1 MAGNGRRTPTSRS
14 PRRAR
19 RLGAVG
25 LTVALLVATMVVTSV
40 GASAAVGHRAHSFAG
55 FSAESSGGAITG
67 QKPESKLWYHDGAWW
82 GAMLSRSRSGAHT
95 IHRLSNDAWVD
106 TGVVIDTRPATKEDV
121 LSVGSTLYIVSRGTS
136 SIGDSQLRRFTY
148 GSGTY
153 RLDSGFPV
161 TVPGRGA
168 ETTTLARDSTG
179 RLWLTYT
186 ASKAVRVA
194 HTTGSDTSW
203 SSPFVVPVNDASTL
217 TSDDISAVISFEDAS
232 GPAIG
237 VMWSNQ
243 NTHRQHFAVHRDG
256 APPNQWSLET
266 ALSGNLEADDHIN
279 LKAHDGQVYA
289 VVKTSAKSDSA
300 ALIRLLVR
308 SKSGN
313 WTPYPVARKDEK
325 HTRPIT
331 MLQLDTT
338 NRRIYVFMTRGTGT
352 SARGI
357 QYKSSPMTG
366 IGFPTESTWFIQG
379 DNSEP
384 INDATSTK
392 QNATAASGI
401 VVLASDGNHYWW
413 NRLGGGGATSPDPEP
428 SPEPT
433 SEPSPP
439 PPEPTPPPP
448 TGTVS
453 FVSSAS
459 GVAAATTLVET
470 ATTMSAGPDAVYL
483 ASIAS
488 RSNVTVSSVTGL
500 GLTWRQ
506 VATSCAGRSQAH
518 LALWVASGSPT
529 SSGVVQ
535 ARFASSTK
543 AAALVV
549 HRYAGAD
556 VATPLTTP
564 VVANTNG
571 VGGACS
577 GGTDNASYAVPTPH
591 TATSGL
597 AYGAVTM
604 RSRSHTAGSGF
615 VERAE
620 VRGGSGGDTTGL
632 ATVDGALA
640 TSSPTTVTGTF
651 GGTVDWAAI
660 TTTIR
665 SP

>member
-1 MAGNGRRTPTSRS
+1 MSGVGHANRTDREPTRAARS
-14 PRRAR
+14 V
-19 RLGAVG
+19 AVWI
-25 LTVALLVATMVVTSV
+25 TVALVAATVVVTPT
-40 GASAAVGHRAHSFAG
+40 GASAAVGVRAHSFAG
-55 FSAESSGGAITG
+55 FGAEASGGAITG
-67 QKPESKLWYHDGAWW
+67 QKPESKLWFHDGVWW
-82 GAMLSRSRSGAHT
+82 GAMLSPAAGGAHT
-95 IHRLSNDAWVD
+95 IHRLSNEAWVD
-106 TGVVIDTRPATKEDV
+106 TGVVIDPRPASKEDV

-148 GSGTY
+148 SNGSY

-186 ASKAVRVA
+186 ASKSVRVA

-203 SSPFVVPVNDASTL
+203 SSPFVLPVNDASTL
-217 TSDDISAVISFEDAS
+217 TSDDISAVIAFEDAS

-243 NTHRQHFAVHRDG
+243 NVHRQYFAVHRDG
-256 APPNQWSLET
+256 AAPNQWSLET
-266 ALSGNLEADDHIN
+266 ALSGDLEADDHIN
-279 LKAHDGQVYA
+279 LKTHDGQVYA
-289 VVKTSAKSDSA
+289 VVKTSASA
-300 ALIRLLVR
+300 SSAPLIRLLVR
-308 SKSGN
+308 SASGS

-338 NRRIYVFMTRGTGT
+338 NRRIYVFMTRGTGS

-357 QYKSSPMTG
+357 QYKSSSMTG

-384 INDATSTK
+384 INNATSTK

-413 NRLGGGGATSPDPEP
+413 NRLGGGGST
-428 SPEPT
+428 
-433 SEPSPP
+433 PP
-439 PPEPTPPPP
+439 PDSEPTPTPDDPPP
-448 TGTVS
+448 STGTVA
-453 FVSSAS
+453 FVASAS
-459 GVAAATTLVET
+459 GVAAATSVVET
-470 ATTMSAGPDAVYL
+470 TTMSAGPDAVYL

-500 GLTWRQ
+500 GLTWRP
-506 VATSCAGRSQAH
+506 VATSCAGRSQSH

-529 SSGVVQ
+529 SSGAVQ
-535 ARFASSTK
+535 AQFTSSTK

-556 VATPLTTP
+556 VASPVTTP
-564 VVANTNG
+564 VVANSNG

-591 TATSGL
+591 AATSGL

-604 RSRSHTAGSGF
+604 RSRRHEAGSGF

-620 VRGGSGGDTTGL
+620 VTGGSGGDAAGL
-632 ATVDGALA
+632 ATVDGPLA
-640 TSSPTTVTGTF
+640 ASSPTTVTGTF
-651 GGTVDWAAI
+651 SGTVDWAAI

>member
-1 MAGNGRRTPTSRS
+1 MSGVGHANRTDREPTRAARS
-14 PRRAR
+14 V
-19 RLGAVG
+19 AVWI
-25 LTVALLVATMVVTSV
+25 TVALVAAMVAVTPA
-40 GASAAVGHRAHSFAG
+40 GASAAVGFRAHSFAG

-67 QKPESKLWYHDGAWW
+67 QKPESKLWFHDGAWW

-194 HTTGSDTSW
+194 HTTSSDTSW

-243 NTHRQHFAVHRDG
+243 NAQRQYFAVHRDG
-256 APPNQWSLET
+256 AAPNQWSLET

-279 LKAHDGQVYA
+279 LKTHDGQVYA
-289 VVKTSAKSDSA
+289 VVKTSASSSSA
-300 ALIRLLVR
+300 PLIRLLVR
-308 SKSGN
+308 SSKGG
-313 WTPYPVARKDEK
+313 WTPYPVARKDEG

-338 NRRIYVFMTRGTGT
+338 NRRIYVFMTRGTGS
-352 SARGI
+352 SAKGI
-357 QYKSSPMTG
+357 QYKSSSMTG

-384 INDATSTK
+384 INDATSTR

-453 FVSSAS
+453 FVASAS
-459 GVAAATTLVET
+459 GVAAATSLVET
-470 ATTMSAGPDAVYL
+470 TTVSAGPDAVYL
-483 ASIAS
+483 ASVAS

-500 GLTWRQ
+500 GLTWRPL
-506 VATSCAGRSQAH
+506 ATSCAGRSQAH

-529 SSGVVQ
+529 SSGAVQ
-535 ARFASSTK
+535 ARFTSTTK

-556 VATPLTTP
+556 VTSPVTTP
-564 VVANTNG
+564 VVANSNG

-591 TATSGL
+591 AATSGL

-604 RSRSHTAGSGF
+604 RSRRHEAGSGF

-620 VRGGSGGDTTGL
+620 VTGGSGGDAAGL
-632 ATVDGALA
+632 ATVDGPLA
-640 TSSPTTVTGTF
+640 ASSPTTVTGTF
-651 GGTVDWAAI
+651 SGTVDWAAI
-660 TTTIR
+660 TTTVR

>member
-1 MAGNGRRTPTSRS
+1 MTGVGHADRTDREPT
-14 PRRAR
+14 RAAR
-19 RLGAVG
+19 TVTVWLA
-25 LTVALLVATMVVTSV
+25 VALVAAMVVTTPV
-40 GASAAVGHRAHSFAG
+40 GASAAVGNRAHSFAG

-67 QKPESKLWYHDGAWW
+67 QKPESKLWFHDGAWW
-82 GAMLSRSRSGAHT
+82 GAMLSRSRAGAHT
-95 IHRLSNDAWVD
+95 IHRLSNEVWTD

-148 GSGTY
+148 SNGSY

-186 ASKAVRVA
+186 ASRSVRVA

-203 SSPFVVPVNDASTL
+203 SSPFVLPVSDASTL
-217 TSDDISAVISFEDAS
+217 TSDDISAVISFEDAT

-243 NTHRQHFAVHRDG
+243 NVHRQYFAVHRDG

-266 ALSGNLEADDHIN
+266 ALTGNLEADDHIN
-279 LKAHDGQVYA
+279 LKTHDGQVYA
-289 VVKTSAKSDSA
+289 VVKTSAKASSA

-308 SKSGN
+308 SSKGG
-313 WTPYPVARKDEK
+313 WTPYPVARKDEG

-338 NRRIYVFMTRGTGT
+338 NRRIYVFMTRGEGS

-357 QYKSSPMTG
+357 QYKSSSMTG
-366 IGFPTESTWFIQG
+366 IGFPTGSTWFIQG
-379 DNSEP
+379 SSSEP
-384 INDATSTK
+384 INNATSTK

-401 VVLASDGNHYWW
+401 VVVASDGNHYWW
-413 NRLGGGGATSPDPEP
+413 NRLGGGGSSPPPDPEP
-428 SPEPT
+428 TPTPT
-433 SEPSPP
+433 SEPTPP
-439 PPEPTPPPP
+439 PDDPAPP

-453 FVSSAS
+453 FVTSAS
-459 GVAAATTLVET
+459 GVATATSVVET
-470 ATTMSAGPDAVYL
+470 TTMSAGPDAVYL

-500 GLTWRQ
+500 GLTWRP
-506 VATSCAGRSQAH
+506 VATSCAGRSQSH

-529 SSGVVQ
+529 SSGAVQ
-535 ARFASSTK
+535 AQFTSSTK

-556 VATPLTTP
+556 VTSPVTTP
-564 VVANTNG
+564 VVANSNG

-577 GGTDNASYAVPTPH
+577 GGTDSASYAVPTPH

-604 RSRSHTAGSGF
+604 RGRSHTAGSGF

-620 VRGGSGGDTTGL
+620 VTGGSGGDATGL
-632 ATVDGALA
+632 ATVDGPLA
-640 TSSPTTVTGTF
+640 ASSPTTVAGTF
-651 GGTVDWAAI
+651 NGAVDWSTI